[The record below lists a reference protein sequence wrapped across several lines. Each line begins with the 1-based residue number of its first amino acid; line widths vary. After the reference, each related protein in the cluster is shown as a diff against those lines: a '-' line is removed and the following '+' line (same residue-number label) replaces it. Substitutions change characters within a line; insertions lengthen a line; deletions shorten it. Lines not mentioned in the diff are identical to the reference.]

1 MQHYDAHNYQ
11 RTFRIILATA
21 ATARNIQLIVE
32 TIIASLMDMAFTL
45 NTMLKARRRSTISIY
60 SSVLSVHV

>member
-1 MQHYDAHNYQ
+1 MQHYDAHNHQ